1 MKEYV
6 ITHLHTMNSNS
17 ILADSPSKLEDY
29 LKEIKNKDGIRG
41 IIRTEHGHCQN
52 WFKTYQLM
60 EKCNYKYIHAVEGY
74 TCLNGDDKYNRDC
87 YLDEENEDYEIYDK
101 IYKETDLDHAC
112 TDSLL
117 VFKRV
122 KDDKLFAFILTESH
136 DHDYFPRDMI
146 AEEVE
151 EKTRIETITY
161 YE

>member
-60 EKCNYKYIHAVEGY
+60 EKYNYKYIHAVEGY
-74 TCLNGDDKYNRDC
+74 TCLNGDDKYNFHILLYGLNFLGFLIC
-87 YLDEENEDYEIYDK
+87 YILDI
-101 IYKETDLDHAC
+101 
-112 TDSLL
+112 LL
-117 VFKRV
+117 LYLYSIGYNSNVN
-122 KDDKLFAFILTESH
+122 
-136 DHDYFPRDMI
+136 Y
-146 AEEVE
+146 
-151 EKTRIETITY
+151 TY
-161 YE
+161 TFQINFERLA